1 MSNLA
6 LRGVVSWS
14 LSPTSGQDLGK
25 GWGQVHSV
33 WEKPVQ
39 YLKGVGPQRAR
50 LLSRLGVKSVG
61 DLLYHIPRRY
71 EDRTLS
77 QPVKAYKEGE
87 TATAE
92 GEVVAVQETRAR
104 SGIKVLRA
112 ALRDKWGIFY
122 AVWFNQPYLKRLLKT
137 GSRLTVTGKVRHG
150 FGAPEIQVAEF
161 EAGEGEDGLSTGRI
175 VPIYP
180 LTEKLSQR
188 VLRTVVFSTLQ
199 NELPALPEILPPDV
213 LREHGFCDRAR
224 ALTAAHFPESATQ
237 AEEGRRRLVFEEF
250 FLLQVA
256 LLRRRQMVVSAEKH
270 HRYAP
275 DGPKV
280 LALKRSLPFTLTPA
294 QERAWVEIARDME
307 KPQPMHRLLQGD
319 VGSGKT
325 VVAALA
331 LAKAVENGL
340 QGALMAPTEIL
351 AEQHYLNLRSALA
364 PVGVSVTLLTGSLK
378 KEERTSR
385 LKAAAAGEAAVVI
398 GTHALIQEEVT
409 FHRLGLTVVDEQH
422 RFGVR
427 QRGLL
432 RAKGDY
438 PDVLVM
444 TATPIPRTLAMTL
457 YGDLDLTVIDTLPP
471 GRQTVKSVWLKPAEL
486 DRVYRFVRTE
496 VEKGRQAYF
505 VCPLIEES
513 EQLSAQAA
521 VNLAEELK
529 GIFSEFEVA
538 VLHGRLKLEE
548 KEKIMSS
555 FRRNEINIL
564 VSTTV
569 IEVGVD
575 VPNATVMIVYD
586 ADRFGLAQLHQLRG
600 RVGRGEH
607 PAYCILI
614 AHKTTPE
621 AAARLKA
628 LTTLSD
634 GFALAEEDMRIRGP
648 GEFFGTRQS
657 GLPEL
662 KVANILRDHTL
673 LELARSEAQRFL
685 EADPHLT
692 SAVGQTIKDEI
703 GLRFENL
710 KDPVD

>member
-1 MSNLA
+1 M
-6 LRGVVSWS
+6 
-14 LSPTSGQDLGK
+14 
-25 GWGQVHSV
+25 HSV

-39 YLKGVGPQRAR
+39 YVKGVGPQRAR

-71 EDRTLS
+71 EDRTVS

-87 TATAE
+87 LATAE

-112 ALRDKWGIFY
+112 ALRDRWGIFY
-122 AVWFNQPYLKRLLKT
+122 AVWFNQPYLKNLLKT
-137 GSRLTVTGKVRHG
+137 GCRLMVTGKVRHG
-150 FGAPEIQVAEF
+150 FGPPEIQVAEF
-161 EAGEGEDGLSTGRI
+161 ETVEGEDGLSTGRI
-175 VPIYP
+175 VPVYP
-180 LTEKLSQR
+180 LTERLSQR
-188 VLRTVVFSTLQ
+188 VLRNVVYSILE
-199 NELPALPEILPPDV
+199 NEASELPEILPPEA
-213 LREHGFCDRAR
+213 LREHGFYERVR
-224 ALTAAHFPESATQ
+224 ALTAIHFPGSIHD
-237 AEEGRRRLVFEEF
+237 AEEGRRRLVFEEL

-256 LLRRRQMVVSAEKH
+256 LLRRRQKIVSVTKRH
-270 HRYAP
+270 HYAP
-275 DGPKV
+275 DGTKV
-280 LALKRSLPFTLTPA
+280 LALKSCLPFTLTPS
-294 QERAWVEIARDME
+294 QERAWVEISQDME
-307 KPQPMHRLLQGD
+307 KPRPMHRLLQGD

-351 AEQHYLNLRSALA
+351 AEQHYVNLRSLLE
-364 PVGVSVTLLTGSLK
+364 PVGVGTTLLTGSLK
-378 KEERTSR
+378 KEERMRR
-385 LKAAAAGEAAVVI
+385 LKAVAGGEAAVVI

-409 FHRLGLTVVDEQH
+409 FQRLGLTVVDEQH

-444 TATPIPRTLAMTL
+444 TATPIPRTLALTL

-471 GRQTVKSVWLKPAEL
+471 GRQPVKSVWLKPAEL
-486 DRVYRFVRTE
+486 GRVYRFVRAE
-496 VEKGRQAYF
+496 VGKGRQAYF

-521 VNLAEELK
+521 LNLAAELVEV
-529 GIFSEFEVA
+529 FPEFKVA

-548 KEKIMSS
+548 KERIMSS
-555 FRRNEINIL
+555 FRQNEIDIL

-575 VPNATVMIVYD
+575 VPNATVMVVYD

-607 PAYCILI
+607 PAYCILV
-614 AHKTTPE
+614 ADKTTPE

-634 GFALAEEDMRIRGP
+634 GFALAEEDLRIRGP
-648 GEFFGTRQS
+648 GEFFGTRQA

-662 KVANILRDHTL
+662 KIANILRDHAL
-673 LELARSEAQRFL
+673 LELASVEAKRLLDF
-685 EADPHLT
+685 DPDFN
-692 SAVGQTIKDEI
+692 SGIGRKIREEI
-703 GLRFENL
+703 RLRFDDFQDLVEC
-710 KDPVD
+710 

>member
-1 MSNLA
+1 MPSI
-6 LRGVVSWS
+6 
-14 LSPTSGQDLGK
+14 
-25 GWGQVHSV
+25 

-39 YLKGVGPQRAR
+39 YVKGVGPQRA
-50 LLSRLGVKSVG
+50 LLLLRLGVKSVG

-71 EDRTLS
+71 EDRTVCR
-77 QPVKAYKEGE
+77 PVKAYQEGE
-87 TATAE
+87 LATVE
-92 GEVVAVQETRAR
+92 GEVVTVQEKTAR

-112 ALRDKWGIFY
+112 ALRNKWGVFY
-122 AVWFNQPYLKRLLKT
+122 AVWFNQPYLKRLLKV

-150 FGAPEIQVAEF
+150 FGVPEIQVAEF
-161 EAGEGEDGLSTGRI
+161 EAGEGGEGLSNGRI
-175 VPIYP
+175 VPVYP

-188 VLRTVVFSTLQ
+188 VFRTAVFTTLKSEAQ
-199 NELPALPEILPPDV
+199 ALPEILPPD
-213 LREHGFCDRAR
+213 LLGERGFYGRAQ
-224 ALTAAHFPESATQ
+224 ALMATHFPESMDE
-237 AEEGRRRLVFEEF
+237 AEEGRRRLIFEEL

-256 LLRRRQMVVSAEKH
+256 LLHRRQKIVAREKH

-280 LALKRSLPFTLTPA
+280 LALKSSLPFTLTPA
-294 QERAWVEIARDME
+294 QERAWAEISRDME

-331 LAKAVENGL
+331 LAKAAENGL

-351 AEQHYLNLRSALA
+351 AEQHYLTLRSLLEPA
-364 PVGVSVTLLTGSLK
+364 GVSVTLLTGSLK
-378 KEERTSR
+378 KEERLLR
-385 LKAAAAGEAAVVI
+385 LKAAASGEAAVVV

-409 FHRLGLTVVDEQH
+409 FHRLGLAVVDEQH

-432 RAKGDY
+432 RAKGAC

-444 TATPIPRTLAMTL
+444 TATPIPRTLALTL
-457 YGDLDLTVIDTLPP
+457 YGDLDLTVITALPP
-471 GRQTVKSVWLKPAEL
+471 GRQAVKSVWLKPAEL
-486 DRVYRFVRTE
+486 GRVYRFIRAE

-521 VNLAEELK
+521 LNLAEELK
-529 GIFSEFEVA
+529 EVFPEFAVA

-548 KEKIMSS
+548 KEKIMSA
-555 FRRNEINIL
+555 FRQNKINIL

-575 VPNATVMIVYD
+575 VPNATVMVIYD

-600 RVGRGEH
+600 RVGRGGH
-607 PAYCILI
+607 AAYCILV
-614 AHKTTPE
+614 AGKTTPE
-621 AAARLKA
+621 ASARLKA
-628 LTTLSD
+628 LTALND
-634 GFALAEEDMRIRGP
+634 GFALAEEDLQIRGP

-662 KVANILRDHTL
+662 KVANILRDHAI
-673 LELARSEAQRFL
+673 LELARVEAERFL
-685 EADPHLT
+685 NTDPHFT
-692 SAVGQTIKDEI
+692 SPIGRKIKDEI
-703 GLRFENL
+703 SLRFEKL
-710 KDPVD
+710 KDLVG

>member
-1 MSNLA
+1 MPSI
-6 LRGVVSWS
+6 W
-14 LSPTSGQDLGK
+14 Q
-25 GWGQVHSV
+25 
-33 WEKPVQ
+33 KPVQ
-39 YLKGVGPQRAR
+39 YVKGVGPQRAL

-61 DLLYHIPRRY
+61 DLLYHLPRRY
-71 EDRTLS
+71 EDRRVCR
-77 QPVKAYKEGE
+77 PVRAYKDGE
-87 TATAE
+87 VATVE
-92 GEVVAVQETRAR
+92 GEVVTVQETTAR

-112 ALRDKWGIFY
+112 ALRDRWGFFY
-122 AVWFNQPYLKRLLKT
+122 AVWFNQPYLKRLLKA

-150 FGAPEIQVAEF
+150 FGVAEIQVAEF
-161 EAGEGEDGLSTGRI
+161 ETGEGEDGLSTGRI

-188 VLRTVVFSTLQ
+188 VLRTVVFTALK
-199 NELPALPEILPPDV
+199 NEAQALPEVLPPDL
-213 LREHGFCDRAR
+213 LRERGFYGRGK
-224 ALTAAHFPESATQ
+224 ALAAAHFPESMDE
-237 AEEGRRRLVFEEF
+237 AEEGRRRLVFEEL

-256 LLRRRQMVVSAEKH
+256 LLRRRQKIISAEKH

-280 LALKRSLPFTLTPA
+280 SALRSSLPFTLTPA
-294 QERAWVEIARDME
+294 QERAWGEISRDME
-307 KPQPMHRLLQGD
+307 QPQPMHRLLQGD

-351 AEQHYLNLRSALA
+351 AEQHYLTLRSLLEPA
-364 PVGVSVTLLTGSLK
+364 GISVTLLTGSLK
-378 KEERTSR
+378 KEERLLR
-385 LKAAAAGEAAVVI
+385 LKAAASGEAAVVV
-398 GTHALIQEEVT
+398 GTHALIQEGVAFE
-409 FHRLGLTVVDEQH
+409 RLGLAVVDEQH

-432 RAKGDY
+432 RAKGAC

-444 TATPIPRTLAMTL
+444 TATPIPRTLALTL
-457 YGDLDLTVIDTLPP
+457 YGDLDLTVIDGLPP
-471 GRQTVKSVWLKPAEL
+471 GRQAVKSVWLKPAEL
-486 DRVYRFVRTE
+486 GRVYRFVRAE

-521 VNLAEELK
+521 VDLAAELK
-529 GIFSEFEVA
+529 EIFPEFAVA

-548 KEKIMSS
+548 KEKIMSA
-555 FRRNEINIL
+555 FRQNKINIL

-575 VPNATVMIVYD
+575 VPNATVMVVYD

-600 RVGRGEH
+600 RVGRGGH
-607 PAYCILI
+607 AAYCILV
-614 AHKTTPE
+614 AGRTTPE
-621 AAARLKA
+621 ASARLKA

-634 GFALAEEDMRIRGP
+634 GFALAEEDLQIRGP

-662 KVANILRDHTL
+662 KVANILRDHGV
-673 LELARSEAQRFL
+673 LELARVEAERFL
-685 EADPHLT
+685 NADPHFA
-692 SAVGQTIKDEI
+692 SALGRKIKDEI
-703 GLRFENL
+703 SLRFEKL
-710 KDPVD
+710 KDLVG